1 MARLEAE
8 QTRANEF
15 KWILHQL
22 EYLQQ
27 VIREGFEDF
36 STEITEQAERQ
47 EARYIELS
55 EKVLEIE
62 KLILGPDLHQRSL
75 KRQLLLLQNELDRR
89 KEEKAKRA
97 GEINIRLD
105 RRIEE
110 LQAEIE
116 TIKCELDNS

>member
-15 KWILHQL
+15 KWILHQI

-36 STEITEQAERQ
+36 STEIA
-47 EARYIELS
+47 ELS
-55 EKVLEIE
+55 DSQEERYAELSQKILELEKA
-62 KLILGPDLHQRSL
+62 ILGPDSHQRSL
-75 KRQLLLLQNELDRR
+75 KRRILLLQNELDRLQ
-89 KEEKAKRA
+89 EEKAKRA
-97 GEINIRLD
+97 GEISISLD

-110 LQAEIE
+110 LQAEILE
-116 TIKCELDNS
+116 IRSELE